1 MFDYLMNG
9 RGGWVTWQSTMP
21 RFAVPMGTPFQAIFV
36 PTVDTVRNSWII
48 DQLMHNQKHV
58 LCVGD
63 TGTGKSVSLLAKLT
77 KELDKDKYLPVLL
90 SFSAQT
96 TANQT
101 QVGALEAMF
110 CCCCCV
116 QRLAAQCVPCVPPTV
131 CASRLCSFH
140 PRSLL
145 ILFSSSS
152 LFLVALC
159 AQDIIDGRLTRL
171 RKGVF
176 GPPLGQR
183 AVIFVDDLNMPAKE
197 KYGAQVRLSPP
208 LVVNVAHGC
217 AGNGGVC

>member
-1 MFDYLMNG
+1 MNG

-48 DQLMHNQKHV
+48 DQLMHNHKHV

-101 QVGALEAMF
+101 QV
-110 CCCCCV
+110 CV
-116 QRLAAQCVPCVPPTV
+116 CSRCACACVSTTDFPRARFSLQLVTRVFTLLACRTLLTV
-131 CASRLCSFH
+131 
-140 PRSLL
+140 
-145 ILFSSSS
+145 
-152 LFLVALC
+152 V
-159 AQDIIDGRLTRL
+159 
-171 RKGVF
+171 
-176 GPPLGQR
+176 
-183 AVIFVDDLNMPAKE
+183 
-197 KYGAQVRLSPP
+197 
-208 LVVNVAHGC
+208 
-217 AGNGGVC
+217 